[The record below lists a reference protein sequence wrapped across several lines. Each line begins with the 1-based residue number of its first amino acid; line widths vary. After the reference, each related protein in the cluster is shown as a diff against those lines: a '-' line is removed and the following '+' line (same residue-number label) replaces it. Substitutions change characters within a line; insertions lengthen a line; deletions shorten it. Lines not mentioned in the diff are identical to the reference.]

1 MSLVHGGASF
11 QIFGE
16 AVYGYMVGKDPADL
30 IVNTDEVPDM
40 ETRELLQQVGSLLF
54 KYYYLCVIIIL

>member
-40 ETRELLQQVGSLLF
+40 ETRELL
-54 KYYYLCVIIIL
+54 

>member
-1 MSLVHGGASF
+1 MSLVQGGASF

-16 AVYGYMVGKDPADL
+16 AVYGFMVSKDPADL

-40 ETRELLQQVGSLLF
+40 ETRQLLQQVCSLLF
-54 KYYYLCVIIIL
+54 K

>member
-16 AVYGYMVGKDPADL
+16 AVCGYIVGKDPADL
-30 IVNTDEVPDM
+30 IVNTDKVPYM
-40 ETRELLQQVGSLLF
+40 ETRELLQQVCSLLF
-54 KYYYLCVIIIL
+54 EYYYLCVIIL